1 MKTLVMFYDAKKIET
16 YFPYNTFFLIF
27 VNK

>member
-1 MKTLVMFYDAKKIET
+1 MKTWVMFYDAKKIET
-16 YFPYNTFFLIF
+16 YIPYNIFFLIF